1 MERIANKIDYMIDN
15 KINNDKMNSIYDMN
29 ISNLFFYLRDK
40 IQLLHNNLEFLGDL
54 KNLIFKYRNLY
65 VNISFKSQYHLLQHE
80 NIHKYYITISSDIF
94 KFIK

>member
-15 KINNDKMNSIYDMN
+15 KIYTDIVNSIYDLN
-29 ISNLFFYLRDK
+29 ISNLFSYLNDK

-54 KNLIFKYRNLY
+54 KNLLFKYRNLY
-65 VNISFKSQYHLLQHE
+65 INISFKSKYLVLEHE
-80 NIHKYYITISSDIF
+80 NIHKYYISISNDIC